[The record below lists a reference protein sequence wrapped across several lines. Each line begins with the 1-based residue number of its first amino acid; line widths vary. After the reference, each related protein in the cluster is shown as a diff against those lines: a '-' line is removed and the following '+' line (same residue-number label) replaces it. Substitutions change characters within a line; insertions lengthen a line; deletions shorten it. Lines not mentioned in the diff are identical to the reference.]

1 MKKTVVIYLAL
12 FLFYNSYSQDNVD
25 SRNFKIGIT
34 SMVGI
39 CQPIRFERVD
49 EDVSFEGKFTSSIG
63 IDFSKFIRDKNA
75 IQFGILYSTYRTRVE
90 IIAGSIPPPMDPFT
104 EEINM
109 LSIPIS
115 YQRFFNHFFFVSIG
129 SILDLE
135 LSRNSDFTLVDTQS
149 GFGLTFSAG
158 KEFHFNRLT
167 LNLAPCLQI
176 HSFAPIKTE
185 RYQQRLSA
193 AILQMGLYYN
203 FK

>member
-1 MKKTVVIYLAL
+1 MI
-12 FLFYNSYSQDNVD
+12 
-25 SRNFKIGIT
+25 
-34 SMVGI
+34 GI

-49 EDVSFEGKFTSSIG
+49 EDISFEGKFTNSIG
-63 IDFSKFIRDKNA
+63 LDFSKFIHDKNA
-75 IQFGILYSTYRTRVE
+75 IQFGILYSTYRTGVE
-90 IIAGSIPPPMDPFT
+90 IIAGSVPPPLDPYT

-115 YQRFFNHFFFVSIG
+115 YQRFFKNFFFVSIG
-129 SILDLE
+129 SILDFE
-135 LSRNSDFTLVDTQS
+135 LSRKSDYTLVDTQS
-149 GFGLTFSAG
+149 GFGLTLSAG

-176 HSFAPIKTE
+176 HSFVPIKTE